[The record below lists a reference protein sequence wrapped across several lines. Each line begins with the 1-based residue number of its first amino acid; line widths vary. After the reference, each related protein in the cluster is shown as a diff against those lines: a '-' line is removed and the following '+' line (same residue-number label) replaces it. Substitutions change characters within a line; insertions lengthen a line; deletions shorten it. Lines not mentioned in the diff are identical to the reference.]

1 MLKIVDRQSRREF
14 LRVGSLALGG
24 LSLPALLSAK
34 GQAAAAGR
42 PVTDKSVIFLF
53 MQGGPPQTETFD
65 PKMSAPD
72 GVRSSTGEIATSLPG
87 ITYGSTLTNLARLAH
102 KTSIVRS
109 FQPGD
114 GNHDIKPIV
123 ARETAGANLGSLYA
137 RVAGSNHPKTGMPQN
152 VVLFPRAVDPK
163 TQPGVMNFGRFDAVG
178 AIGSA
183 YAPFIPGGEG
193 TFQRDLQLGLDRG
206 RFDDRRALLASLDSL
221 RRGADRRDDWQNLD
235 SSQQQA
241 FDTILGGVAGA
252 FDLSRED
259 SRTLAR
265 YDTGPLV
272 RVDSIDKKWNN
283 HKNYADHGQTLGK
296 LLLLARRLCEAG
308 AGFVT
313 VTTSFV
319 WDFHADV
326 NNAPVA
332 EGMRYCGL
340 PFDHAV
346 SALIEDLEQ
355 RGLSDRIMLVCC
367 GEMGRSPKLNAGG
380 GRDHWGNLGPLLLY
394 GGGLPKGHVIGHS
407 NSDASAPAGEPVS
420 IANLVATVLHTL
432 IDMGQLRVMRGM
444 PTDLQR
450 IASSYEPI
458 RGLL

>member
-1 MLKIVDRQSRREF
+1 MLRLVDRSSRREF

-24 LSLPALLSAK
+24 LSLSSLLAAK
-34 GQAAAAGR
+34 SQAAAALR

-53 MQGGPPQTETFD
+53 MHGGPPQTETFD

-102 KTSIVRS
+102 KTTIVRS

-123 ARETAGANLGSLYA
+123 CRETAGANLGSLYA
-137 RVAGSNHPKTGMPQN
+137 RIAGSNHPMTGMPQN

-163 TQPGVMNFGRFDAVG
+163 TLPGVMNFGRFDSVG
-178 AIGSA
+178 AIGGA
-183 YAPFIPGGEG
+183 YAPFVPGGEG
-193 TFQRDLQLGLDRG
+193 SFQRDLQLGLDRA
-206 RFDDRRALLASLDSL
+206 RFDDRRALLAGLDTL
-221 RRGADRRDDWQNLD
+221 RRSADRTGDWQNLD
-235 SSQQQA
+235 HAQQQA

-252 FDLSRED
+252 FDLSQED
-259 SRTLAR
+259 SRTLRR
-265 YDTGPLV
+265 YDTAPLV
-272 RVDSIDKKWNN
+272 HPDAIDKKWNN
-283 HKNYADHGQTLGK
+283 HQNYADHGQTLGK
-296 LLLLARRLCEAG
+296 LLLLARRLCERG

-326 NNAPVA
+326 NNASVA
-332 EGMRYCGL
+332 EGMRYVGA

-355 RGLSDRIMLVCC
+355 RGLGDRILLVCC
-367 GEMGRSPKLNAGG
+367 GEMGRSPKLNAAG

-394 GGGLPKGHVIGHS
+394 GGGLKKGQVIGHS
-407 NSDASAPAGEPVS
+407 NSDASAPAGENVS
-420 IANLVATVLHTL
+420 VANLVATVLHTL
-432 IDMGQLRVMRGM
+432 IDIGELRVMRGLSV
-444 PTDLQR
+444 DLQR
-450 IASSYEPI
+450 IAAHEPI